1 MGPASWLDLIFAA
14 PQAGAGIPLH
24 IISISGGIVNFF
36 MRCAE
41 LCAPIKIILRGGRL
55 SDIIELRYS
64 IKMSPTFP
72 RAVYEKEDT
81 YVETLSR
88 LRLCK

>member
-24 IISISGGIVNFF
+24 IISISWGIVNFF

-41 LCAPIKIILRGGRL
+41 WCGPIKIILRRGRL

-81 YVETLSR
+81 YVETLS
-88 LRLCK
+88 